1 MQKISRRTALKGMV
15 AAGMAAGA
23 GSMALPRAARAAET
37 TWELYTYYPVSTG
50 TPARGMVK
58 IAEDVDK
65 ATNGGLK
72 IKVHL
77 GGSLPIQA
85 ASITPAVANNVVQ
98 IAGDIFAVGNVPI
111 LAVLR
116 LPMLVHNVQ
125 EYEAANKV
133 ALPLIEA
140 AYDKKGI
147 TVLGR
152 YVYPEQ
158 SIWSR
163 KKLTSVA
170 DLSGQKIRVTSP
182 EQGELLKR
190 FGATALTMGTPD
202 VAAALDRGV
211 VEGVVTAASG
221 GGYIW
226 RDLLKYNYRFP
237 VNFLETL
244 MIANKEALGKLPADQ
259 QAALRKVCTD
269 DTAWITKTL
278 TDEENDLREK
288 MKAAGLVVTDA
299 KQAEIDEGQKKM
311 IEYWDSWSKTQTP
324 DVADALAKVRKE
336 LGR

>member
-1 MQKISRRTALKGMV
+1 MKAI
-15 AAGMAAGA
+15 AAVGIAGTGAFAA
-23 GSMALPRAARAAET
+23 PRAAHAET

-50 TPARGMVK
+50 SPARGVTK
-58 IAEDVDK
+58 IAEDVEK
-65 ATNGGLK
+65 ATNGQLK

-85 ASITPAVANNVVQ
+85 ASITSAVASNVVQ
-98 IAGDIFAVGNVPI
+98 IASDIFSVGNVPI
-111 LAVLR
+111 VAVTR
-116 LPMLVHNVQ
+116 LPMLIHDAK
-125 EYEAANKV
+125 EYEVAN
-133 ALPLIEA
+133 AIMMPYLEA

-147 TVLGR
+147 VVLGR

-170 DLSGQKIRVTSP
+170 DVNGQKIRVSTP
-182 EQGELLKR
+182 EQGELIRR
-190 FGATALTMGTPD
+190 FGGTVLTMGTAD

-226 RDLLKYNYRFP
+226 RDLLKYNYLFP

-244 MIANKEALGKLPADQ
+244 IIANKEALAKLPEDQ
-259 QAALRKVCTD
+259 RAALRHTVTD
-269 DTAWITKTL
+269 SGTWVTQTL
-278 TDEENDLREK
+278 AGEEQDLRQK
-288 MKAAGLVVTDA
+288 MKSAGLIITDA
-299 KQAEIDEGQKKM
+299 AAQDIQQGQQKM
-311 IEYWDSWSKTQTP
+311 AAYWDEWAKTQTP
-324 DVADALAKVRKE
+324 ETVEALGKVRKA

>member
-1 MQKISRRTALKGMV
+1 MDKISRRTALKGMV

-23 GSMALPRAARAAET
+23 GSMALSRQAHAATT
-37 TWELYTYYPVSTG
+37 TWELYTYYPVATG
-50 TPARGMVK
+50 APARGMAK
-58 IAEDVDK
+58 IAEDAEK

-98 IAGDIFAVGNVPI
+98 IAGDIFAVGNIPV

-116 LPMLVHNVQ
+116 LPMLVHNSE
-125 EYEAANKV
+125 EYEVANKA
-133 ALPLIEA
+133 ALPYIEA
-140 AYDKKGI
+140 AYDKKGV

-163 KKLTSVA
+163 KKLTTTA
-170 DLSGQKIRVTSP
+170 ELSGQKIRVVSP
-182 EQGELLKR
+182 EQGELIKR
-190 FGATALTMGTPD
+190 FGGTVLSMGTPE

-226 RDLLKYNYRFP
+226 RDLLKYNFRFP
-237 VNFLETL
+237 VNYLETL

-259 QAALRKVCTD
+259 QSALRKVVTD
-269 DTAWITKTL
+269 STAWITKTL
-278 TDEENDLREK
+278 SDEESDLRGK
-288 MKAAGLVVTDA
+288 MVAAGLVVTTA
-299 KQAEIDEGQKKM
+299 TAAEINEGQQKM
-311 IEYWDSWSKTQTP
+311 KEYWDEWAKGQSPETQE
-324 DVADALAKVRKE
+324 ALSKVRKA

>member
-1 MQKISRRTALKGMV
+1 MV
-15 AAGMAAGA
+15 AAGVAAGA
-23 GSMALPRAARAAET
+23 GSIALPRAARAAET

-50 TPARGMVK
+50 APARGMAK
-58 IAEDVDK
+58 IAEDIDK
-65 ATNGGLK
+65 ATKGSLK
-72 IKVHL
+72 MKVHL

-85 ASITPAVANNVVQ
+85 TAITSAVANGVVQ
-98 IAGDIFAVGNVPI
+98 FAGDIFSVGNIPI
-111 LAVLR
+111 VAVLR

-125 EYEAANKV
+125 EYEVANKV
-133 ALPLIEA
+133 MLPYIAA
-140 AYDKKGI
+140 AYDKKGV

-163 KKLTSVA
+163 KKLTTVA
-170 DLSGQKIRVTSP
+170 DLSGQKIRVVSP
-182 EQGELLKR
+182 EQGELIKR
-190 FGATALTMGTPD
+190 FGGTVLTMGTPD

-244 MIANKEALGKLPADQ
+244 VIANKSAFGKLSADD

-278 TDEENDLREK
+278 ADEEQDLRDK
-288 MKAAGLVVTDA
+288 MKAAGLIITDA
-299 KQAEIDEGQKKM
+299 TPQDIAAGQKKM
-311 IEYWDSWSKTQTP
+311 TEYWEEWAKTQSP
-324 DVADALAKVRKE
+324 EAQEALAKVRKE

>member
-15 AAGMAAGA
+15 ATGMAAGA
-23 GSMALPRAARAAET
+23 SSVALPRAARAAET
-37 TWELYTYYPVSTG
+37 TWELYTYYPVATG
-50 TPARGMVK
+50 TPARGMAK
-58 IAEDVDK
+58 IAEDTDK
-65 ATNGGLK
+65 ATNGQLK

-85 ASITPAVANNVVQ
+85 NSITPAVANNVVQ
-98 IAGDIFAVGNVPI
+98 IAGDIFAVGNIPI
-111 LAVLR
+111 LGVLR
-116 LPMLVHNVQ
+116 LPMLIHTVEEN
-125 EYEAANKV
+125 EAANKV
-133 ALPLIEA
+133 ALPYIVE
-140 AYDKKGI
+140 AYDKKGV

-211 VEGVVTAASG
+211 VEGVITAASG

-226 RDLLKYNYRFP
+226 RDLLKYNYLFP

-244 MIANKEALGKLPADQ
+244 VIANKEALGKLPADQ
-259 QAALRKVCTD
+259 QSALRKVVTD
-269 DTAWITKTL
+269 STAWITTTL
-278 TDEENDLREK
+278 TGEENDLRDK

-299 KQAEIDEGQKKM
+299 TQAEINEGQKKM
-311 IEYWDSWSKTQTP
+311 TEYWDSWAKTQTP
-324 DVADALAKVRKE
+324 ETADALAKVRKA

>member
-1 MQKISRRTALKGMV
+1 MKSISRRTTLKGIA
-15 AAGMAAGA
+15 AAGLAGVGA
-23 GSMALPRAARAAET
+23 GLLPRGARAAET
-37 TWELYTYYPVSTG
+37 TWELYTYYPVATG
-50 TPARGMVK
+50 TTGRGMAK
-58 IAEDVDK
+58 IAEDLDK
-65 ATNGGLK
+65 ATNGQFK

-111 LAVLR
+111 LGVLR
-116 LPMLVHNVQ
+116 LPMLVRNV
-125 EYEAANKV
+125 EEFEAANKV
-133 ALPLIEA
+133 ALPYIEA

-182 EQGELLKR
+182 EQGELIKR
-190 FGATALTMGTPD
+190 FGGTALTMGTPD

-226 RDLLKYNYRFP
+226 RDLLKYNYQFP

-244 MIANKEALGKLPADQ
+244 MIANKEALAKLPADQ
-259 QAALRKVCTD
+259 LAALRKVVTD
-269 DTAWITKTL
+269 STAWITSTL
-278 TDEENDLREK
+278 TSEESELRDK
-288 MKAAGLVVTDA
+288 MKAAGLVVTA
-299 KQAEIDEGQKKM
+299 ATPAEINEGQKKM
-311 IEYWDSWSKTQTP
+311 TEYWDEWAKTQTP
-324 DVADALAKVRKE
+324 ETADALAKVRKA